1 MNKRRKATI
10 IKVLESA
17 SVRIQTAPKTA
28 AWMLTHPESLHD
40 EAKVRDVAI
49 QYSEPWIG
57 QPFIVVD
64 VEYE

>member
-1 MNKRRKATI
+1 
-10 IKVLESA
+10 
-17 SVRIQTAPKTA
+17 
-28 AWMLTHPESLHD
+28 MLTHPESLHD